1 MAKNNMRTAAL
12 IGGGVAAVA
21 GIAGALLLIW
31 REKQT
36 ERAAYSL
43 VAADGTIEVR
53 DYPDLI
59 VAQTEDRGAREEAL
73 GDGFDTLAAYI
84 FGTARGYDDAD
95 RPQEISMTA
104 PVLSDRGEAGSW
116 RTRFVMPRGETL
128 DTLPEPGPGVSIQPL
143 PARRVAA
150 IKFSGLADDI
160 LLAAQERDL
169 RAWLLHRNYL
179 PAAPAEY
186 AFYDSPF
193 VPGPLRRTEVLIPLA
208 R

>member
-1 MAKNNMRTAAL
+1 MAPNKLKTAAL
-12 IGGGVAAVA
+12 VGGGVAATA
-21 GIAGALLLIW
+21 GIAAAVLIW

-36 ERAAYSL
+36 ERAAYS
-43 VAADGTIEVR
+43 VVVADGAIEVR

-59 VAQTEDRGAREEAL
+59 VAETEDRGARDDAL
-73 GDGFDTLAAYI
+73 GDGFDTLAGYI
-84 FGTARGYDDAD
+84 FATARADDGGE
-95 RPQEISMTA
+95 RPREIAMTA
-104 PVLSDRGEAGSW
+104 PVLSDRSEGGAW
-116 RTRFVMPRGETL
+116 RTRFVMPRGETR
-128 DTLPEPGPGVSIQPL
+128 DTLPQPGPGVSIQPL

-150 IKFSGLADDI
+150 IRFPGVADDA
-160 LLAAQERDL
+160 LLAANERDL

>member
-1 MAKNNMRTAAL
+1 MAKNNLKTAAL
-12 IGGGVAAVA
+12 VGGGVAAAA
-21 GIAGALLLIW
+21 GIASALYIW

-36 ERAAYSL
+36 ERAAYS
-43 VAADGTIEVR
+43 VVVADGAIEVR

-59 VAQTEDRGAREEAL
+59 VAQTEDQGQRDAAL
-73 GDGFDTLAAYI
+73 GDGFDALAAYI
-84 FGTARGYDDAD
+84 FGTSRGRDDTGS
-95 RPQEISMTA
+95 PHEIAMTA
-104 PVLSDRGEAGSW
+104 PVLSDRAEAGSW

-150 IKFSGLADDI
+150 IKFSGLADDA
-160 LLAAQERDL
+160 LLAAHERDL
-169 RAWLLHRNYL
+169 RAWLLQRSLL

>member
-1 MAKNNMRTAAL
+1 MVKNNLKTAAL
-12 IGGGVAAVA
+12 VGGGLAAVA
-21 GIAGALLLIW
+21 GIAGALFIW

-36 ERAAYSL
+36 ERAAYS
-43 VAADGTIEVR
+43 VVVADGAIEVR

-59 VAQTEDRGAREEAL
+59 VAQTEDGGTRDDAL
-73 GDGFDTLAAYI
+73 GEGFDTLAAYI
-84 FGTARGYDDAD
+84 FGTSRGGDDAD
-95 RPQEISMTA
+95 RPHEIAMTA
-104 PVLSDRGEAGSW
+104 PVLSDRAEAGSW

-150 IKFSGLADDI
+150 IKFSGLADDA
-160 LLAAQERDL
+160 LLAAHERDL
-169 RAWLLHRNYL
+169 RAWLLQRSYL

-208 R
+208 Q

>member
-1 MAKNNMRTAAL
+1 MGKNNLKTAAL
-12 IGGGVAAVA
+12 VGGGLAAIA
-21 GIAGALLLIW
+21 GMAGALFIW

-36 ERAAYSL
+36 ERAAYS
-43 VAADGTIEVR
+43 VITADGAIEVR
-53 DYPDLI
+53 DYPEMI
-59 VAQTEDRGAREEAL
+59 VAQTEDRGAREDAL
-73 GDGFDTLAAYI
+73 GDGFDTLAGYI
-84 FGTARGYDDAD
+84 FAASRRHDEED
-95 RPQEISMTA
+95 RPREIAMTA
-104 PVLSDRGEAGSW
+104 PVLSDRAEAGAW

-150 IKFSGLADDI
+150 IKFAGLADDA
-160 LLAAQERDL
+160 LLAAHERDL

-193 VPGPLRRTEVLIPLA
+193 VPGPLRRTEILIPLA

>member
-1 MAKNNMRTAAL
+1 MAKPDLKKAAM
-12 IGGGVAAVA
+12 IGGGLAAAA
-21 GIAGALLLIW
+21 GIAGALYIW

-36 ERAAYSL
+36 ERAAYS
-43 VAADGTIEVR
+43 VAAADGAIEIR

-59 VAQTEDRGAREEAL
+59 VAQTEDRGDRAAAL
-73 GDGFDTLAAYI
+73 GRGFDTLAAYI
-84 FGTARGYDDAD
+84 FGTSRGGNDPARP
-95 RPQEISMTA
+95 REIAMTA
-104 PVLSDRGEAGSW
+104 PVLSDRAEAGSW

-128 DTLPEPGPGVSIQPL
+128 ATLPEPGPGVSVERL

-150 IKFSGLADDI
+150 IRFPGFADDA

-169 RAWLLHRNYL
+169 RAWLLHHDHA

-193 VPGPLRRTEVLIPLA
+193 VPGPLRRNEVLIPLA